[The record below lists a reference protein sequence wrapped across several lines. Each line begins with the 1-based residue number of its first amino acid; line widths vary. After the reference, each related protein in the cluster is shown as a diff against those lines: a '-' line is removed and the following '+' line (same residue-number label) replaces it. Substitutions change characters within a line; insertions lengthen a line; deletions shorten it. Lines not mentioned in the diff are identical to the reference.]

1 MGLTRS
7 IWKCNL
13 GCKSKYGKY
22 LWFKHP
28 QDLVD
33 HYDEKHP
40 LRDFINHY
48 DKKRKKNDD
57 EDI

>member
-33 HYDEKHP
+33 HYNKKHP
-40 LRDFINHY
+40 IEECNEKIIG
-48 DKKRKKNDD
+48 DKGNK
-57 EDI
+57 